1 MKRILSIIS
10 VIPSK
15 LLCQTKW
22 HLISYNLL
30 IFKSP
35 TIYCEKIINLSNCK
49 PKLLN
54 WPVNSKLVQI
64 MEKTKKQRLF
74 YLSLLPLFLLFYQ
87 GFITINL
94 SHEKYLACRKIIANQ
109 LIIINKTLTFVS
121 YIRL

>member
-64 MEKTKKQRLF
+64 MEKTKKQRPMF
-74 YLSLLPLFLLFYQ
+74 TVFTSFISAVLSRVY
-87 GFITINL
+87 
-94 SHEKYLACRKIIANQ
+94 Y
-109 LIIINKTLTFVS
+109 
-121 YIRL
+121 Y

>member
-64 MEKTKKQRLF
+64 MEKIKKCKKDF
-74 YLSLLPLFLLFYQ
+74 WPMFTFLSVFTS
-87 GFITINL
+87 FISAVL
-94 SHEKYLACRKIIANQ
+94 SRVY
-109 LIIINKTLTFVS
+109 
-121 YIRL
+121 YY